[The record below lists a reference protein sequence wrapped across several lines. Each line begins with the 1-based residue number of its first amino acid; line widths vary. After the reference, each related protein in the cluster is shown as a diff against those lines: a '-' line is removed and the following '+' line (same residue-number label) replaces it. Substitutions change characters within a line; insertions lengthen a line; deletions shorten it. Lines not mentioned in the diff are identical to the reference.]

1 MDIKSLAEQ
10 YNDYIIDRRRYYH
23 TCPELSGEE
32 KNTRAHL
39 KEDLEALGITDI
51 HEMETCYGLTATI
64 HGGKP
69 GKTVALRA
77 DIDALP
83 VKEETG
89 LPFASHNEGKMHAC
103 GHDNHMA
110 MLLGAAKLLQ
120 EHREE
125 LRGDVRLIFQ
135 PAEEHVIG
143 SKAMIAE
150 GALDGVDAIFGQHVC
165 PSENDS
171 VGRMQ
176 LYKGYFT
183 SAVDLF
189 HIAVHGKSG
198 HGAAPHTA
206 RDAIACAGYLI
217 TVLQTVVSR
226 RIDPMD
232 SAVLTV
238 GTMSGGDAVNI
249 TAGEA
254 RMVAVLRS
262 FSDVGRDTAIQEV
275 RRICKGIGIAFDCD
289 IEVNLEEG
297 YALQYNDPT
306 MIDLVN
312 KAVTAAGGKAEFI
325 DKPFSGSEDFSFFG
339 KLTGTPSAFMMVD
352 AGRGENAVSLHNG
365 KIVFDGVVESA
376 KTALANGIPVA
387 LGNDVGCPYITQYD
401 FWRELCYFHKYC
413 GVSNRFALYTATLRN
428 AQLAGIGDV
437 TGSIAPGK
445 SADFIVTRENP
456 LEDLR
461 ALQHLELVVCRGRA
475 VKKPSPKRKKEVD
488 ALLDPYLV

>member
-1 MDIKSLAEQ
+1 MSDIRSFVDTIFDELVS
-10 YNDYIIDRRRYYH
+10 IRRDIH
-23 TCPELSGEE
+23 AHPELGMHEVRTSALIRSELE
-32 KNTRAHL
+32 KMGVDEIRQPLPTAVV
-39 KEDLEALGITDI
+39 AL
-51 HEMETCYGLTATI
+51 I
-64 HGGKP
+64 HGKKGP
-69 GKTVALRA
+69 GKCVALRA

-83 VKEETG
+83 VHEETG
-89 LPFASHNEGKMHAC
+89 LPFASETEGIMHAC
-103 GHDNHMA
+103 GHDLHTT
-110 MLLGAAKLLQ
+110 MLLGAAKTLCHMRDQ
-120 EHREE
+120 FA
-125 LRGDVRLIFQ
+125 GTVKLIFE
-135 PAEEHVIG
+135 PSEDLMPG
-143 SKAMIAE
+143 
-150 GALDGVDAIFGQHVC
+150 GARALVAAGVMENPHVDAIFGQHVC

-183 SAVDLF
+183 
-189 HIAVHGKSG
+189 
-198 HGAAPHTA
+198 
-206 RDAIACAGYLI
+206 CAGYLI

-232 SAVLTV
+232 TAVLTV

-262 FSDVGRDTAIQEV
+262 FSDAGRDTAIQEV

-297 YALQYNDPT
+297 YALQYNDPA

-365 KIVFDGVVESA
+365 KIVFNEEVMKHG
-376 KTALANGIPVA
+376 
-387 LGNDVGCPYITQYD
+387 
-401 FWRELCYFHKYC
+401 
-413 GVSNRFALYTATLRN
+413 
-428 AQLAGIGDV
+428 V
-437 TGSIAPGK
+437 TGLAAIA
-445 SADFIVTRENP
+445 VE
-456 LEDLR
+456 
-461 ALQHLELVVCRGRA
+461 
-475 VKKPSPKRKKEVD
+475 
-488 ALLDPYLV
+488 YLNR